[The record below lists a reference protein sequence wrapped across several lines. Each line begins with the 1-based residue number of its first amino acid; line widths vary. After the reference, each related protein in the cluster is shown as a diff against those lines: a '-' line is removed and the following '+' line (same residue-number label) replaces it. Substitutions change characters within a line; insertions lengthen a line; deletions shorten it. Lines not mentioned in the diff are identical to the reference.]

1 MAKCAHCK
9 KQGLFLNLN
18 SMKLCDK
25 CQKEYELVIVPHIER
40 WQKNIETIKQNGNLA
55 ENFSYA
61 VDALESLSAVKE
73 FGSTEI
79 DIINAIDNTQ
89 RIKEAYDW
97 LDDITDLIQGMI
109 DQVEK
114 SIFHNLRKLETATE
128 DDLVQAFIASVRRAG
143 ATPSDIPYDISK
155 SIHSILNDLV
165 EEEHVVKN
173 KIGDEYRYS
182 ISCD

>member
-18 SMKLCDK
+18 SMKFCDK
-25 CQKEYELVIVPHIER
+25 CQKEYELTIVPHIER
-40 WQKNIETIKQNGNLA
+40 WQNNVEFIKQNGNLA
-55 ENFSYA
+55 ENLSYA
-61 VDALESLSAVKE
+61 LDALESLSAIKE

-79 DIINAIDNTQ
+79 DIINAIDSTQ
-89 RIKEAYDW
+89 RFKEVYDW
-97 LDDITDLIQGMI
+97 LDDITDLIGGMI

-128 DDLVQAFIASVRRAG
+128 DDLVQAFIESVRRAG

-165 EEEHVVKN
+165 DDEHIVKN
-173 KIGDEYRYS
+173 KIGDKYRYS